1 MLNQRANLESLLN
14 AKFSARRTL
23 LAALISTVAA
33 VALVP
38 SLAHAYDEKSTSA
51 LNVDAHMVAVKGH
64 DVVAYFSAGVP
75 TAGKAEFSAKH
86 DGAVYHFSSAANRD
100 TFKANPAKYAP
111 QFGGFCAMGVALD
124 KKLDGD
130 PTAWKIVGDKLY
142 LNLNKD
148 VQKKWNEDV
157 PGNLVK
163 AASAWPLIKAK
174 APKDL

>member
-1 MLNQRANLESLLN
+1 MKAV
-14 AKFSARRTL
+14 FARRTL

-33 VALVP
+33 MGVVP
-38 SLAHAYDEKSTSA
+38 NIANAYDESSTSA
-51 LNVDAHMVAVKGH
+51 LNVDAQHLAVKGH
-64 DVVAYFSAGVP
+64 DVVAYFTAGNP

-86 DGAVYHFSSAANRD
+86 EGAVYHFSSAANRD
-100 TFKANPAKYAP
+100 AFKTNPAKYAP

-142 LNLNKD
+142 LNVNKD
-148 VQKKWNEDV
+148 VQNKWSEDI

-163 AASAWPLIKAK
+163 AGSAWPLIKAK

>member
-1 MLNQRANLESLLN
+1 MKAV
-14 AKFSARRTL
+14 FARRTL

-38 SLAHAYDEKSTSA
+38 NIAHAYDEKSTSA
-51 LNVDAHMVAVKGH
+51 LNVDAHNVAVKGH
-64 DVVAYFSAGVP
+64 DVVAYFGAGSPSV
-75 TAGKAEFSAKH
+75 GKAEFQAKH
-86 DGAVYHFSSAANRD
+86 EGAVYHFSSAANRD
-100 TFKANPAKYAP
+100 AFKANPAKYAP

-130 PTAWKIVGDKLY
+130 PTAWKIVEGKLY
-142 LNLNKD
+142 LNVNKD
-148 VQKKWNEDV
+148 VQKKWVEDI

-163 AASAWPLIKAK
+163 AASAWPEIKGK

>member
-1 MLNQRANLESLLN
+1 MN
-14 AKFSARRTL
+14 AVFARRTL

-33 VALVP
+33 VALLP
-38 SLAHAYDEKSTSA
+38 TAAHAYDEKSTSA
-51 LNVDAHMVAVKGH
+51 LNVDAHNVAVKGH
-64 DVVAYFSAGVP
+64 DVVAYFSVGNP

-86 DGAVYHFSSAANRD
+86 EGAVYHFSSAANRD
-100 TFKANPAKYAP
+100 AFKANPAKYAP

-142 LNLNKD
+142 LNVNKD
-148 VQKKWNEDV
+148 VQKKWSEDI

-163 AASAWPLIKAK
+163 AGASWPLIKGK